1 MLLRIQSLYLLLAAV
16 CSGGLFF
23 STFLTITGGVTVG
36 IIDSPVFIVLF
47 LFSALLSFIS
57 IFLYRSRQTQ
67 FVMGRLN
74 IVLNFI
80 LLGLFT
86 FRLFNSSAV
95 INGSGK
101 GFGLLLPVFCIVLLA
116 LANKAIKKDEELIKS
131 ADRLR

>member
-1 MLLRIQSLYLLLAAV
+1 
-16 CSGGLFF
+16 
-23 STFLTITGGVTVG
+23 
-36 IIDSPVFIVLF
+36 
-47 LFSALLSFIS
+47 
-57 IFLYRSRQTQ
+57 
-67 FVMGRLN
+67 MGRLN

-86 FRLFNSSAV
+86 FRLFNFSAV

-101 GFGLLLPVFCIVLLA
+101 GFGLLLSVFCIVLLA